1 MRGETQDVRGFRRS
15 PDNKPKAVSGVNMD
29 SKETPT
35 VDTMLTVLSDVYET
49 YDYRSLE
56 HQLRGNISD

>member
-1 MRGETQDVRGFRRS
+1 
-15 PDNKPKAVSGVNMD
+15 MD